1 MERRPLVED
10 IQNYAQNIVDT
21 VREPLLIL
29 DATLRVRSANRAF
42 YQTFHVSPGE
52 TEGRLIY
59 ELGNGQ
65 WDIPDLRTLLEDIVP
80 KSSVFDDFELDHTF
94 PSIGR
99 RVMLLNARKLQ
110 AGHHGELLVLAMGD
124 VTERKQAEEALLKA
138 GALQNAIFNSANFSS
153 IATDEKG
160 VIQIFNVGAER
171 MLGYAAI
178 EVVDKITPADIS
190 DPQEVITRAKALSA
204 ELGTTITPGFEAL
217 IFKAL
222 RGIEDIYELTY
233 IRKDGSRFPAIVS
246 VTALRD
252 AQGAIIGYLLIGTDN
267 TVRKQVEAEQKKL
280 DQRLR
285 DQQFYTRS
293 LIESNIDALMTT
305 DPSGIITDVNRQ
317 MEALTGC
324 TRDEL
329 IGAPFKDYF
338 TDPERAEA
346 GIKLV
351 LTEKKV
357 TDYELTACARD
368 GKQTVVSYNA
378 TTFYDRNRTLQGVFA
393 AARDVT
399 ERKRVEAELRAAKAV
414 AESAS
419 QTKSDFLAS
428 MSHEIRTPMNAI
440 IGIADLLA
448 KTPLAPEQDK
458 YVQIFRRA
466 GDNLLNLINDILD
479 LSKVEASQLELERTG
494 FSLNDHLEKVTE
506 MVADR
511 AHEKGLALVCEIAP
525 NVPAD
530 LVGDPT
536 RLRQVLI
543 NLLGN
548 AIKFTETGE
557 VALRV
562 APDAD
567 SSVPTALRFTVSDTG
582 IGIPGEKLGQVFERF
597 TQADSSTTRR
607 FGGSGL
613 GLTIS
618 KRLVELMG
626 GRIWAES
633 SVGKGSVFT
642 FAVPLEIW
650 AGATRRAAVPVGTGP
665 ELPLPALRILLA
677 EDSPD
682 NRAITVAYL
691 QDTPYRVE
699 IAENGAIACEKF
711 IAGHYDLVLMDRQ
724 MPIMDGLTATRRIRA
739 WEHANGRPPTPIIA
753 LTASA
758 LKRDREMCLAAGC
771 TAFLTKPIKQEVLL
785 QALKARSIV
794 APRSSK
800 EESSRKDTILVR
812 ANPKFADL
820 IPVFLQ
826 NCRQDG
832 IAMLDALDRGD
843 FETVEILGH
852 GMRGAGG
859 SYGFQAIT
867 DIGAA
872 LEQAAESADTEA
884 SRKWVGELSRYLDRV
899 EIISD

>member
-1 MERRPLVED
+1 
-10 IQNYAQNIVDT
+10 
-21 VREPLLIL
+21 
-29 DATLRVRSANRAF
+29 
-42 YQTFHVSPGE
+42 
-52 TEGRLIY
+52 
-59 ELGNGQ
+59 
-65 WDIPDLRTLLEDIVP
+65 
-80 KSSVFDDFELDHTF
+80 
-94 PSIGR
+94 
-99 RVMLLNARKLQ
+99 ML
-110 AGHHGELLVLAMGD
+110 
-124 VTERKQAEEALLKA
+124 
-138 GALQNAIFNSANFSS
+138 S
-153 IATDEKG
+153 
-160 VIQIFNVGAER
+160 
-171 MLGYAAI
+171 
-178 EVVDKITPADIS
+178 
-190 DPQEVITRAKALSA
+190 
-204 ELGTTITPGFEAL
+204 
-217 IFKAL
+217 
-222 RGIEDIYELTY
+222 
-233 IRKDGSRFPAIVS
+233 
-246 VTALRD
+246 
-252 AQGAIIGYLLIGTDN
+252 
-267 TVRKQVEAEQKKL
+267 
-280 DQRLR
+280 
-285 DQQFYTRS
+285 
-293 LIESNIDALMTT
+293 
-305 DPSGIITDVNRQ
+305 
-317 MEALTGC
+317 
-324 TRDEL
+324 
-329 IGAPFKDYF
+329 
-338 TDPERAEA
+338 
-346 GIKLV
+346 
-351 LTEKKV
+351 EKKV

-428 MSHEIRTPMNAI
+428 MSHEIRTPLNAI

-479 LSKVEASQLELERTG
+479 LSKVEASQLELERTE
-494 FSLNDHLEKVTE
+494 FSLNDLLEKVTE
-506 MVADR
+506 MVVDR
-511 AHEKGLALVCEIAP
+511 AHEKRLALVCEIAP
-525 NVPAD
+525 NVPTD

-536 RLRQVLI
+536 RLRQVLL
-543 NLLGN
+543 NLLSN
-548 AIKFTETGE
+548 AIKFTESGE
-557 VALRV
+557 VSLRV

-626 GRIWAES
+626 GRIWVES
-633 SVGKGSVFT
+633 RVGVGSVFA
-642 FAVPLEIW
+642 FAVPFEIW
-650 AGATRRAAVPVGTGP
+650 ATANRPTAAPVGTGP
-665 ELPLPALRILLA
+665 EAPLPALCILLA

-682 NRAITVAYL
+682 NCAITMAYL
-691 QDTPYRVE
+691 KDTPYRVE
-699 IAENGAIACEKF
+699 IAETGATACKKF

-724 MPIMDGLTATRRIRA
+724 MPIMDGLTATRTIRA
-739 WEHANGRPPTPIIA
+739 WEQANHRPPTPIIA

-758 LKRDREMCLAAGC
+758 LKGDREMCLAAGC

-785 QALKARSIV
+785 QAIKERSIV
-794 APRSSK
+794 APPSSK
-800 EESSRKDTILVR
+800 EESSRMDTILVR
-812 ANPKFADL
+812 AEPKFADL

-826 NCRQDG
+826 NCRKNV

-852 GMRGAGG
+852 GMRGAGS

-872 LEQAAESADTEA
+872 LEQAAESADTDA